1 MRPASIGPYVE
12 HLAKAVW
19 QRGREIELLH
29 RAVAFAGL
37 CFVTLVPL
45 LIVIAAASPTRG
57 IGIADWIID
66 GLGLSGTSA
75 QAVDELFSSRRDVL
89 STTTALGLAGLSV
102 FGISLMTAVQNAY
115 ERIWRLESAAW
126 HAAWR
131 QVIALAGLIG
141 YILVAAWSGVP
152 WHDTAAQPA
161 LRATA
166 TLVGGVLLFWWL
178 QHLLL
183 GSRVG
188 WRTLLPGA
196 VATVAALAGLRVFS
210 RLVFAPL
217 IASNAITYGVIGTV
231 FVVQSWLIGVG
242 YCVYAGALAGE
253 ALHHAHLSGH
263 RRGRE
268 PRGPDAAG

>member
-1 MRPASIGPYVE
+1 MTRSRRPTAFRLRAE
-12 HLAKAVW
+12 HIAKAVW

-29 RAVAFAGL
+29 RAMAFAAL

-57 IGIADWIID
+57 IGISDWIID
-66 GLGLSGTSA
+66 GLGLSGRSA
-75 QAVDELFSSRRDVL
+75 QAVDELFAARREVL
-89 STTTALGLAGLSV
+89 TTTTALGLAALSF
-102 FGISLMTAVQNAY
+102 FGISLMTAIQNAY
-115 ERIWRLESAAW
+115 ERIWRVESAAW
-126 HAAWR
+126 HAVWR
-131 QVIALAGLIG
+131 QVVALAGLIG

-166 TLVGGVLLFWWL
+166 TLAGGVLFFWWL
-178 QHLLL
+178 QRLLL
-183 GSRVG
+183 GSRIR

-196 VATVAALAGLRVFS
+196 VATVAALVGLRVFS

-242 YCVYAGALAGE
+242 YCVYAGAIAGE
-253 ALHHAHLSGH
+253 AFHRAHPLQH
-263 RRGRE
+263 RH
-268 PRGPDAAG
+268 GPH